1 MDSDTGNTRP
11 ADGAADGGDAAA
23 AEVLKKRAAA
33 KELLKEIDGLRPG
46 GAATAEDWRKALAKV
61 RVLLGGDQLPSRYKL
76 A

>member
-1 MDSDTGNTRP
+1 MESDTGNTRP
-11 ADGAADGGDAAA
+11 ADGAEGGDAAA

-61 RVLLGGDQLPSRYKL
+61 RVLPL
-76 A
+76 